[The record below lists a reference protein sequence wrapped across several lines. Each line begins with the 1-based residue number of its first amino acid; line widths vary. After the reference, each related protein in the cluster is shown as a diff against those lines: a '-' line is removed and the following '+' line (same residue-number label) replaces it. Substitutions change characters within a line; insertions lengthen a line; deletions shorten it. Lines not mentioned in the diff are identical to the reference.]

1 MNRKLIIIF
10 IFPLILVSWMIYS
23 CKQPIV
29 LKGKSSD
36 GNWRAEYSPHHSP
49 NPKGIWK
56 GEATWLGGTNLP
68 TLNFLVFKSGEEMV
82 TLYDKPSDFPQGDV
96 IEFVSI
102 GDAPLYANYSLQI
115 KWTYENKEFDEEI
128 NLERKKRF
136 FILPF

>member
-68 TLNFLVFKSGEEMV
+68 TLNFWYL
-82 TLYDKPSDFPQGDV
+82 
-96 IEFVSI
+96 
-102 GDAPLYANYSLQI
+102 
-115 KWTYENKEFDEEI
+115 
-128 NLERKKRF
+128 NLERKWSLYTISQVIFLREMLLNLSVLETPRYMLITLYKLNGHTKTRN
-136 FILPF
+136 LMRK